1 MNINLVC
8 RPANYNTTASC
19 KINNFIIDKT
29 VLDSESQC
37 TLMYIKTAHRISLK
51 IDTRNPPPLKGVS
64 TKSKS
69 IGWSYNVSITF
80 TNKTLPRDTDFTL
93 PIDII
98 LIDDN
103 EYNLVIET
111 DWLDLARAK
120 PDYNK

>member
-1 MNINLVC
+1 MDINLVC
-8 RPANYNTTASC
+8 HPANYNTTAEC
-19 KINNFIIDKT
+19 RINNFIIDKA
-29 VLDSESQC
+29 VLDSGSQY
-37 TLMYIKTAHRISLK
+37 TLMNRKLPPQIDLK

-98 LIDDN
+98 IIDDD

-111 DWLDLARAK
+111 DWLDLTRAK
-120 PDYNK
+120 PDYDK